1 VAYVVGDWA
10 LLRLRHRA
18 AASMPRASSGK
29 LKARFLG
36 SYRVTEVINA
46 VAVRL
51 ELPPQARL
59 HDLFHVGT
67 LKKFVGTP
75 PASPPLLPD
84 IKHGAVVPALERV
97 TQARLARGVRQVL
110 VFWRGEPP
118 SSATWEDHDNFRATY
133 PDFQLEDEL
142 TLQGGEMSCGASRTS
157 DPGATATSTELRNA
171 LRAHKRKRSKRD
183 SKLVAR
189 KY

>member
-1 VAYVVGDWA
+1 
-10 LLRLRHRA
+10 
-18 AASMPRASSGK
+18 MPRASSGK

-59 HDLFHVGT
+59 HDVFHVGT

-75 PASPPLLPD
+75 PASPPPLPD
-84 IKHGAVVPALERV
+84 IKHGAVVPAPERV

-118 SSATWEDHDNFRATY
+118 SSATWEDLDDFRATY

-142 TLQGGEMSCGASRTS
+142 GRDVMWGQPYVRRR
-157 DPGATATSTELRNA
+157 RNCDIR
-171 LRAHKRKRSKRD
+171 RAEERA
-183 SKLVAR
+183 AR
-189 KY
+189 AQEEEVQAGFEISG